1 MPGAARPLD
10 LLSVCQ
16 SQTSAVL
23 SALSDMVLQTPCVAA
38 GLERLCHNEVLVLMT
53 PLVSA

>member
-38 GLERLCHNEVLVLMT
+38 GLERLCHNEVPVLMT